1 MADESIQDIL
11 AQLERTLATVAETG
25 APFVNVPPDP
35 SLVTLLERAGREMLA
50 PAPQAAPAATVAQNA
65 PPETPPAP
73 EPSRRGP
80 PPAPASAAQATA
92 APAPA
97 APPRPAAAGPS
108 RPLAE
113 IATLE
118 SLKFQFRNC
127 QACGLAESRNRLVFG
142 VGNPRP
148 PLLFIGEGPGA
159 DEDAQGLP
167 FVGRAGA
174 LLTGLI
180 LASGLTR
187 EDVYITNM
195 VKCRPPGNRNP
206 EPPELDACR
215 PILERQIELLQPRL
229 IVTLG
234 NVPLKALNP
243 SAAGITRERGRVFQ
257 YRDWP
262 VLPTYHPSYL
272 LRNRAALPDCWQDF
286 RQALA
291 LAYPAQ

>member
-1 MADESIQDIL
+1 MADESMQDIL
-11 AQLERTLATVAETG
+11 AQLERTLAAAAETG
-25 APFVNVPPDP
+25 TTFVNVPADA
-35 SLVTLLERAGREMLA
+35 SLVTLLARAGREVLA
-50 PAPQAAPAATVAQNA
+50 PTDQTETPAPVAQGT
-65 PPETPPAP
+65 PPE
-73 EPSRRGP
+73 
-80 PPAPASAAQATA
+80 AAA
-92 APAPA
+92 APAPRRRTHA
-97 APPRPAAAGPS
+97 TPQAPDPQAPAPPATPAPAGPA

-127 QACGLAESRNRLVFG
+127 QACGLAGSRNRLVFG
-142 VGNPRP
+142 VGNPQP

-159 DEDAQGLP
+159 DEDTQGLP

-243 SAAGITRERGRVFQ
+243 AARGITRERGRVFQ

-262 VLPTYHPSYL
+262 VLPTYHPSFL

-286 RQALA
+286 RQALS
-291 LAYPAQ
+291 LAYPAE